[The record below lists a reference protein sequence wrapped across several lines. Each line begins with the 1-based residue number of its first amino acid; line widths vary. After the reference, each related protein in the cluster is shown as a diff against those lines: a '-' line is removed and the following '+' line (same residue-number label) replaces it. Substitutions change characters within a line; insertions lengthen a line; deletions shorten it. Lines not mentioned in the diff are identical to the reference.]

1 MSGVQTVINGLP
13 QNLANSLMQ
22 SLVILSSGLD
32 QNASTTLNNIDIQ
45 NISNGG
51 NIKIGEAAM
60 SNSVNAPQTNIAI
73 GYQSLLV
80 VDGSTLD
87 SDNIAIGKQAL
98 YNATT
103 GGKNIGIGLNALSG
117 LTTKTNTIG
126 IGNNTQSTASNGIII
141 GNNAVLTTNNSGM
154 LKFNSAINNTS
165 YPATNEFWFGDP
177 LNGWID
183 VKAGNIYVD
192 TLDVSGALTTG
203 FLSLSSL
210 QVASDTGKIDI
221 TVRNSNYNN
230 SLNKIDEI
238 QNTASFRNKYGPIA
252 FIADVSGVSSSTT
265 APILREK
272 ILFGYQQGTKAIEI
286 NTYGAISLDSV
297 NSGNAL
303 PALTSNYG
311 NSGQVIM
318 SQGASSNTKWSTI
331 TDIPG
336 VIGLNN
342 KNLQGITFVKDI
354 SGNLDSS
361 SNFIYDGFGINI
373 SSSKNSS
380 LNGIQIQNS
389 LYGNLATTNVVIK
402 NDTYDAKLELKS
414 SGYTNGLSI
423 DATANMLSITN
434 AGSISTNSGNKTLI
448 GYSSNTKAIE
458 INNLGAISFDTYN
471 NTITYIS
478 NYGTTGQVIMSQGSS
493 TNPKWSSVSDISGVI
508 TTFSRNI
515 RGIAYIKDTSGNLDS
530 TSNFIYDGSGLIT
543 INATEAVGAMYPK
556 AQINIDGSANSNIW
570 GLQISNLNPGN
581 TSSSDIKFYNNT
593 ASFARISYRSSTYG
607 IGTGANYIGFYP
619 NVLTFVNAG
628 PIVLT
633 SSSNILFGYSG
644 STKAIEINSSG
655 AISFDTSNNN
665 GTYISNYGTIGQI
678 LSSQGST
685 TPPKW
690 ITNTGGITIANANIN
705 GISYVKD
712 TSGNLDSSSNFIYD
726 GSGINISA
734 SKNSQ
739 LYGLSIQNTSTSGSA
754 RSNLTL
760 KNSVNTATLEL
771 KSSGY
776 TAGST
781 IDASANMLTI
791 ANNGGSISINS
802 GDKTLFGYSAN
813 TKAIE
818 INSSGAMSF
827 NTYNN
832 TGTFTSN
839 YGTAGQIMVSQG
851 SSSAPQWS
859 NATYTGF
866 PKIIYTASANFVIAK
881 LDTSGT
887 LFSYNIGSGLTSGK
901 TRLITFSISSK
912 VIAAFS
918 GSSTILTYTLYI
930 NGISQQS
937 FNRYM
942 PLNIMNST
950 IQHTLMYQYSNSNTS
965 ENIDIKFN
973 SYDNNMYYGTSD
985 LYIFRMEEIQ

>member
-1 MSGVQTVINGLP
+1 MSGVQTVVNGLP

-45 NISNGG
+45 NIGNGG

-318 SQGASSNTKWSTI
+318 SQGSSSNAKWSTI

-342 KNLQGITFVKDI
+342 KNVRGITFV
-354 SGNLDSS
+354 
-361 SNFIYDGFGINI
+361 
-373 SSSKNSS
+373 
-380 LNGIQIQNS
+380 
-389 LYGNLATTNVVIK
+389 
-402 NDTYDAKLELKS
+402 
-414 SGYTNGLSI
+414 
-423 DATANMLSITN
+423 
-434 AGSISTNSGNKTLI
+434 
-448 GYSSNTKAIE
+448 
-458 INNLGAISFDTYN
+458 
-471 NTITYIS
+471 
-478 NYGTTGQVIMSQGSS
+478 
-493 TNPKWSSVSDISGVI
+493 
-508 TTFSRNI
+508 
-515 RGIAYIKDTSGNLDS
+515 KDTSGNLDS
-530 TSNFIYDGSGLIT
+530 SSNFIYDGSGLIT
-543 INATEAVGAMYPK
+543 INATEAVGSSIYPK
-556 AQINIDGSANSNIW
+556 SQINIDGSANSNIW
-570 GLQISNLNPGN
+570 ALQISNLNPG
-581 TSSSDIKFYNNT
+581 S
-593 ASFARISYRSSTYG
+593 A
-607 IGTGANYIGFYP
+607 
-619 NVLTFVNAG
+619 
-628 PIVLT
+628 
-633 SSSNILFGYSG
+633 SSSNI
-644 STKAIEINSSG
+644 
-655 AISFDTSNNN
+655 
-665 GTYISNYGTIGQI
+665 
-678 LSSQGST
+678 
-685 TPPKW
+685 
-690 ITNTGGITIANANIN
+690 
-705 GISYVKD
+705 
-712 TSGNLDSSSNFIYD
+712 
-726 GSGINISA
+726 
-734 SKNSQ
+734 
-739 LYGLSIQNTSTSGSA
+739 
-754 RSNLTL
+754 
-760 KNSVNTATLEL
+760 
-771 KSSGY
+771 
-776 TAGST
+776 
-781 IDASANMLTI
+781 
-791 ANNGGSISINS
+791 
-802 GDKTLFGYSAN
+802 
-813 TKAIE
+813 
-818 INSSGAMSF
+818 
-827 NTYNN
+827 
-832 TGTFTSN
+832 
-839 YGTAGQIMVSQG
+839 
-851 SSSAPQWS
+851 
-859 NATYTGF
+859 
-866 PKIIYTASANFVIAK
+866 
-881 LDTSGT
+881 
-887 LFSYNIGSGLTSGK
+887 
-901 TRLITFSISSK
+901 
-912 VIAAFS
+912 
-918 GSSTILTYTLYI
+918 
-930 NGISQQS
+930 
-937 FNRYM
+937 
-942 PLNIMNST
+942 
-950 IQHTLMYQYSNSNTS
+950 
-965 ENIDIKFN
+965 KF
-973 SYDNNMYYGTSD
+973 
-985 LYIFRMEEIQ
+985 